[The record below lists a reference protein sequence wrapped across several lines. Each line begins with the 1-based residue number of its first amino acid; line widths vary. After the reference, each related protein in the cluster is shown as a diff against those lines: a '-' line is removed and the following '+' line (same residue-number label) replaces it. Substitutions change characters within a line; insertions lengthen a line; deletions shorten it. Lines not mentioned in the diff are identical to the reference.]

1 MQLLSNQSVNNLCLN
16 RYKTCI
22 GTLNVLRAGKSRTD
36 GEERLRACNIAAKSI
51 GDFPGLRNATFDR
64 VVTENV

>member
-36 GEERLRACNIAAKSI
+36 GEERLRALQHCGEVYWRFSGIAKR
-51 GDFPGLRNATFDR
+51 DF
-64 VVTENV
+64 